1 VVAVEREPLVLR
13 SRRPGDRVFVRGR
26 PVSLKRFLMERH
38 VPVDARAGLPLVASG
53 PDVLFVP
60 GLPVESP
67 PGGRFV
73 RLEVQG

>member
-1 VVAVEREPLVLR
+1 M
-13 SRRPGDRVFVRGR
+13 
-26 PVSLKRFLMERH
+26 SLKRFLVERQI
-38 VPVDARAGLPLVASG
+38 PVDARAGLPLVASG

-73 RLEVQG
+73 RLEVLG